1 MTSFPATDADPSVN
15 RCDCLPSGRILRLLS
30 GPFLTALILAGCG
43 VKPDVITPSEHVQRA
58 QADYTKIYDG
68 YVPVDRPLGL
78 TDAIARALKYNY
90 DAQLAREQFTLQER
104 QVDLAMAAMLP
115 RLAINA
121 GYNARSN
128 DPAAQSINERT
139 KQVSLDYAF
148 SEEPTHVT
156 AGPEFTWTVLDLG
169 LSYFQA
175 KQQGYQT
182 LVAVERRRKVIDTIV
197 RKVQDSYW
205 KALVASDILPRLK
218 PMLKRAE
225 RILASSRE
233 ASRRQLTPDL
243 PNLEFQREMTSVVGQ
258 LRHIDSEL
266 NDARAQLATLI
277 NVPTNTKLAFTETK
291 FDMTRTVATADT
303 HHLEEIGLA
312 LRPEL
317 REEAYQ
323 ERIDRQD
330 VYKEILK
337 MMPGFGILANIN
349 YDSNRYLYNNTW
361 GSVGIQAGFNVAN
374 IIRGPRAISAAKQ
387 AVEVAKTRRLALSVA
402 VLSQINLAY
411 QSYVS
416 ALEDMTTSR
425 DVLDVERKISGV
437 SKNAQVANSLSDAQL
452 MQRELEEIVA
462 ELNYYHN
469 VSLARYALVTLYIS
483 CGVDLV
489 PPTVELDDLAK
500 MSAQL
505 IGGISPWATGKLPEV
520 ELPPPA
526 PAPDPS

>member
-1 MTSFPATDADPSVN
+1 MMPFLGTDTGLSVA
-15 RCDCLPSGRILRLLS
+15 RRDRTTSGRLMRLLAGS
-30 GPFLTALILAGCG
+30 SLSALLLAGCSL
-43 VKPDVITPSEHVQRA
+43 KPDVITPAEHVERA
-58 QADYTKIYDG
+58 QADYSKIYGG
-68 YVPVDRPLGL
+68 YVPIDHPLGL

-115 RLAINA
+115 RLALNA
-121 GYNARSN
+121 GYNARTN
-128 DPAAQSINERT
+128 DPAAQSIDERT

-148 SEEPTHVT
+148 SEQPQHVT
-156 AGPEFTWTVLDLG
+156 AGPEFTWSVLDLG

-175 KQQGYQT
+175 KQQGYQS

-205 KALVASDILPRLK
+205 KALVSSEILPRLK
-218 PMLKRAE
+218 PLLARAE
-225 RILASSRE
+225 RILESSRE
-233 ASRRQLTPDL
+233 ATRRQLAPDM
-243 PNLEFQREMTSVVGQ
+243 PMLEFQREMTQVVGQ
-258 LRHIDSEL
+258 LHHIDTEL
-266 NDARAQLATLI
+266 NDSRAQLATLI
-277 NVPTNTKLAFTETK
+277 NVPTNTKLALAEAK
-291 FDMTRTVATADT
+291 FDLKQSAEPIDT
-303 HHLEEIGLA
+303 HRLEEIGLA

-337 MMPGFGILANIN
+337 MMPGFGILANFN
-349 YDSNRYLYNNTW
+349 YDSNKYLFNNTW
-361 GSVGIQAGFNVAN
+361 GGVGVQAGFNLAN

-416 ALEDMTTSR
+416 ALEDMHTSR
-425 DVLDVERKISGV
+425 DVLDVERKIGGV
-437 SKNAQVANSLSDAQL
+437 SRNARVASSLSDAQL
-452 MQRELEEIVA
+452 IQRELEEIVA

-489 PPTVELDDLAK
+489 PPTVELDDLGK
-500 MSAQL
+500 MSQQL
-505 IGGISPWATGKLPEV
+505 IGGISPWATGQLPEV
-520 ELPPPA
+520 DLPA
-526 PAPDPS
+526 PTVTPAPS

>member
-1 MTSFPATDADPSVN
+1 MTSFSARDADPSFASD
-15 RCDCLPSGRILRLLS
+15 RQPSSGRLLRLLA
-30 GPFLTALILAGCG
+30 GPFLTALILGGCG
-43 VKPDVITPSEHVQRA
+43 VKPEVITPAEHVQRA
-58 QADYTKIYDG
+58 QADYAKIYDG
-68 YVPVDRPLGL
+68 YVPVDHPLRL

-90 DAQLAREQFTLQER
+90 DAQLVREQFTLQER

-115 RLAINA
+115 RLALNA

-139 KQVSLDYAF
+139 KQVSLDYAY
-148 SEEPTHVT
+148 SEEPRHVT

-205 KALVASDILPRLK
+205 KALVASEMLPRLK
-218 PMLKRAE
+218 PILVRAE
-225 RILASSRE
+225 RILAASRE
-233 ASRRQLTPDL
+233 ASRRQLAPDM
-243 PNLEFQREMTSVVGQ
+243 PMLEFQREMSQVVGQ
-258 LRHIDSEL
+258 LHHIDTEL
-266 NDARAQLATLI
+266 NDSRAQLATLI
-277 NVPTNTKLAFTETK
+277 NVPTNVRLAFTETK
-291 FDMTRTVATADT
+291 FDLKQSAATVDT

-349 YDSNRYLYNNTW
+349 YDSNRYLYNSAW
-361 GSVGIQAGFNVAN
+361 GGVGIQAGFNLAN
-374 IIRGPRAISAAKQ
+374 IIRGPRAIDAAKQ

-416 ALEDMTTSR
+416 ALEDMHTSR
-425 DVLDVERKISGV
+425 EVFDVERKISGV
-437 SKNAQVANSLSDAQL
+437 AKNARAANSLSDSQL
-452 MQRELEEIVA
+452 MQRELEEVVA

-489 PPTVELDDLAK
+489 PPTVELGDLGK
-500 MSAQL
+500 MSEQL
-505 IGGISPWATGKLPEV
+505 TGGISPWATGQLPEV
-520 ELPPPA
+520 VLPAAA
-526 PAPDPS
+526 PAPS